1 MNDDSCDSSFGDD
14 HFNTDKTFERR
25 YTNKK
30 KIKEYLQKWK
40 GYSCMNDVS
49 KLEDLEYDSIVLDY
63 NVQKKNKDATSSK
76 LQKSQLGASGSSYV
90 KRSTYTI
97 PCHYLADKAKP
108 IHRKTKEIKQPVY
121 PKKTVDKKNV
131 SDTSNE
137 GDNEFKIVYAPP
149 VTLDITIFHLVSIS
163 PVKNVKVARC
173 KKVWFFIFMI
183 IADNS

>member
-1 MNDDSCDSSFGDD
+1 MFNQKSTSDSEEVKQYFLTTNCSFSFSGTNKIQTMNDDSCDSSFGDD

-97 PCHYLADKAKP
+97 PFLASNGSG
-108 IHRKTKEIKQPVY
+108 IEKECVHESVVPTSVSSMNFVFSKLLIENINMIKY
-121 PKKTVDKKNV
+121 
-131 SDTSNE
+131 
-137 GDNEFKIVYAPP
+137 
-149 VTLDITIFHLVSIS
+149 
-163 PVKNVKVARC
+163 R
-173 KKVWFFIFMI
+173 
-183 IADNS
+183 